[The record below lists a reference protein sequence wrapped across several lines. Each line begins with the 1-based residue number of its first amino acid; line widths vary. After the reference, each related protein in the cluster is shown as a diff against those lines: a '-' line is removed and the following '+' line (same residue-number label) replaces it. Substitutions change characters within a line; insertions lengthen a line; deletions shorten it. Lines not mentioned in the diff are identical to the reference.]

1 MEKQIQKEG
10 TTMKLILCGKG
21 GCGKSTIA
29 TLLAR
34 SYAADG
40 KQVLVVDSDESN
52 FGLHRQLGLDLPED
66 FTHYFG
72 HKKGI
77 YADGAADVFEGGWH
91 LSDLPADYC
100 SVDGNIRLMAIG
112 KIHDAGEGCA
122 CAMGSLNRIFLEHLV
137 LDDDEV
143 CIVDTEAGVEHFG
156 RGVDKFADA
165 ILMVADPSYES
176 IMLTDKITEMA
187 GTFEKPVYIVLN
199 KVDADQEAMM
209 RETIKNSDKI
219 IAALPADKGI
229 LSAGLKGDAL
239 NVELPQVEAIHLQN
253 NGKDLIIMFA
263 LRKESGHFCARS
275 SAG

>member
-1 MEKQIQKEG
+1 
-10 TTMKLILCGKG
+10 MKLILCGKG
-21 GCGKSTIA
+21 GCGKSTLA

-34 SYAADG
+34 SYAAEG
-40 KQVLVVDSDESN
+40 RQVLVVDSDESN
-52 FGLHRQLGLDLPED
+52 FGLHRQLGLPLPED

-91 LSDLPADYC
+91 LTDIPEEYS
-100 SVDGNIRLMAIG
+100 SKDGNICLMAIG

-137 LDDDEV
+137 LDEGDV

-156 RGVDKFADA
+156 RGVDQFADA

-187 GTFEKPVYIVLN
+187 ESFGKPVYIVLN
-199 KVDADQEAMM
+199 RVDADQEAMM
-209 RETIKNSDKI
+209 RETIQNADKI
-219 IAALPADKGI
+219 IAALPSDKAI
-229 LSAGLKGDAL
+229 LAAGLKGEPLTAD
-239 NVELPQVEAIHLQN
+239 LPEVEAIKAVL
-253 NGKDLIIMFA
+253 
-263 LRKESGHFCARS
+263 
-275 SAG
+275 

>member
-1 MEKQIQKEG
+1 DI
-10 TTMKLILCGKG
+10 
-21 GCGKSTIA
+21 
-29 TLLAR
+29 
-34 SYAADG
+34 
-40 KQVLVVDSDESN
+40 
-52 FGLHRQLGLDLPED
+52 
-66 FTHYFG
+66 
-72 HKKGI
+72 
-77 YADGAADVFEGGWH
+77 
-91 LSDLPADYC
+91 PAEYS

-137 LDDDEV
+137 LEEGDV

-187 GTFEKPVYIVLN
+187 ETFGKPVYIVLN

-229 LSAGLKGDAL
+229 LAAGLKGEAL
-239 NVELPQVEAIHLQN
+239 TAELPEVDAI
-253 NGKDLIIMFA
+253 KAA
-263 LRKESGHFCARS
+263 LTN
-275 SAG
+275 

>member
-1 MEKQIQKEG
+1 
-10 TTMKLILCGKG
+10 MKLILCGKG
-21 GCGKSTIA
+21 GCGKSTLA

-52 FGLHRQLGLDLPED
+52 FGLHRQLGLPLPED

-91 LSDLPADYC
+91 LSDLPEDYC

-122 CAMGSLNRIFLEHLV
+122 CAMGSLNRIFLEHLA
-137 LDDDEV
+137 LDENEV

-165 ILMVADPSYES
+165 IVMVADPSYES
-176 IMLTDKITEMA
+176 IRLTDKITEMA
-187 GTFEKPVYIVLN
+187 EDFEKPVYIVLN
-199 KVDADQEAMM
+199 KVDDDQEAMM
-209 RETIKNSDKI
+209 RESIKNRDKI
-219 IAALPADKGI
+219 IAALPADKAI

-239 NVELPQVEAIHLQN
+239 TVDLPEVETVKN
-253 NGKDLIIMFA
+253 A
-263 LRKESGHFCARS
+263 LA
-275 SAG
+275 

>member
-1 MEKQIQKEG
+1 
-10 TTMKLILCGKG
+10 MKLILCGKG

-34 SYAADG
+34 SYAAEG

-52 FGLHRQLGLDLPED
+52 FGLHRQLGLELPED

-91 LSDLPADYC
+91 LSDIPEDY
-100 SVDGNIRLMAIG
+100 SSKEGNIRLIAIG

-122 CAMGSLNRIFLEHLV
+122 CAMGSLSRIFLEHLV
-137 LDDDEV
+137 LNDNDV

-156 RGVDKFADA
+156 RGVDKFSDA

-176 IMLTDKITEMA
+176 IMLTEKISAMA
-187 GTFEKPVYIVLN
+187 KDFDKPVYIVLN
-199 KVDADQEAMM
+199 KVDAEQEAMM
-209 RETIKNSDKI
+209 RETIGNSDKI

-229 LSAGLKGDAL
+229 LSAGLKGEALTADLPEVDA
-239 NVELPQVEAIHLQN
+239 I
-253 NGKDLIIMFA
+253 KKA
-263 LRKESGHFCARS
+263 LT
-275 SAG
+275 

>member
-1 MEKQIQKEG
+1 
-10 TTMKLILCGKG
+10 MKLILCGKG
-21 GCGKSTIA
+21 GCGKSTLA

-34 SYAADG
+34 SYAEEG

-77 YADGAADVFEGGWH
+77 YEDGAADVFEGGWH
-91 LSDLPADYC
+91 LSDIPEEY
-100 SVDGNIRLMAIG
+100 SSKEGNIRLMAIG

-137 LDDDEV
+137 LEENDV

-156 RGVDKFADA
+156 RCIDRYADA

-176 IMLTDKITEMA
+176 IMLTEKISGMA
-187 GTFEKPVYIVLN
+187 EDFGKPVFIVLN

-209 RETIKNSDKI
+209 RETIGNSDKI

-229 LSAGLKGDAL
+229 LAAGLKGEAL
-239 NVELPQVEAIHLQN
+239 TAELPAIETI
-253 NGKDLIIMFA
+253 KKA
-263 LRKESGHFCARS
+263 LAK
-275 SAG
+275 